1 MFALVDCNNFYAS
14 CEQVLNPNLN
24 KKPVVVLSNN
34 DGCVIAR
41 SNEAKSL
48 GIPMGA
54 PAFKIKQEVLKYD
67 VQVFS
72 SNYALYGDMSSRVMK
87 ILSEF
92 SPDME
97 VYSIDE
103 IFLKF
108 IGFERY
114 DLTAYGWKMIDLVKR
129 STGIPISVGIAPTKS
144 LAKVANKIAKK
155 FPERTKGTHVLD
167 TPEKIE
173 KALKWTQIGDVWG
186 IGRQYQK
193 KLQNIQVLN
202 AWQFTQLP
210 KEYVRKEMSIVGLRL
225 QRDLSGDS
233 TLDLEEVAKKK
244 NIAVTRSFEK
254 MYTEY
259 SDIQERLATY
269 AGKIGYKLRKQNSC
283 CNAAYIFLNTNGHR
297 QDLPQYSNGI
307 SIQMPFETN
316 STLVITKAVIKA
328 LKRIYREGYHYK
340 KAGIIVMGLT
350 PDTQKQLSFFYKE
363 DPRHKILMQTI
374 DRLNRN
380 CFDQVKFGAEDLKKV
395 WKMQQ
400 NHLSKRYTTRLNEI
414 IQVKCLY

>member
-14 CEQVLNPNLN
+14 CERVFKPDLNH
-24 KKPVVVLSNN
+24 KPVVVLSNN

-41 SNEAKSL
+41 SNEAKAL

-54 PAFKIKQEVLKYD
+54 PAFQIKQD
-67 VQVFS
+67 VYKHKIHVYS
-72 SNYALYGDMSSRVMK
+72 SNYALYGDMSARVMN

-103 IFLKF
+103 IFLKLS
-108 IGFERY
+108 GFDRF
-114 DLTAYGWKMIDLVKR
+114 DLTSYGWQMIDLVKR

-155 FPERTKGTHVLD
+155 FPERTKGTYVINSR
-167 TPEKIE
+167 EKIE
-173 KALKWTQIGDVWG
+173 KALKWTEIGDVWG

-193 KLQNIQVLN
+193 KLQNIQVFN

-210 KEYVRKEMSIVGLRL
+210 IDYVRKEMSIVGVRL

-254 MYTEY
+254 MYTDYE
-259 SDIQERLATY
+259 DIQERLATY
-269 AGKIGYKLRKQNSC
+269 AGKISYKLRKQKSNC
-283 CNAAYIFLNTNGHR
+283 KVAYIFLNTNRHR
-297 QDLPQYSNGI
+297 DDLPQYGNGI
-307 SIQMPFETN
+307 SIQMPYETN
-316 STLVITKAVIKA
+316 STFVITKAVMTG
-328 LKRIYREGYHYK
+328 LKRIYKEGFHYK
-340 KAGIIVMGLT
+340 KAGIIAMDLT
-350 PDTQKQLSFFYKE
+350 PDTQKQLSFFYNE

-380 CFDQVKFGAEDLKKV
+380 CFDQVKFGAQDLKKV

-400 NHLSKRYTTRLNEI
+400 NYLSKRYTTRLNEVI
-414 IQVKCLY
+414 EVKCH

>member
-14 CEQVLNPNLN
+14 CERVFKPDLNH
-24 KKPVVVLSNN
+24 KPVVVLSNN

-41 SNEAKSL
+41 SNEAKAL

-54 PAFKIKQEVLKYD
+54 PAFQIKQD
-67 VQVFS
+67 VYKHKIHVYS
-72 SNYALYGDMSSRVMK
+72 SNYALYGDMSARVMN

-103 IFLKF
+103 IFLKLS
-108 IGFERY
+108 GFDRF
-114 DLTAYGWKMIDLVKR
+114 DLTSYGWQMIDLVKR

-155 FPERTKGTHVLD
+155 FPERTKGTYVINSR
-167 TPEKIE
+167 EKIE
-173 KALKWTQIGDVWG
+173 KALKWTEIGDVWG

-193 KLQNIQVLN
+193 KLQNIQVFN

-210 KEYVRKEMSIVGLRL
+210 IDYVRKEMSIVGVRL

-254 MYTEY
+254 MYTDYE
-259 SDIQERLATY
+259 DIQERLATY
-269 AGKIGYKLRKQNSC
+269 AGKISYKLRKQKSNC
-283 CNAAYIFLNTNGHR
+283 KVAYIFLNTNRHR
-297 QDLPQYSNGI
+297 DDLPQYGNGI
-307 SIQMPFETN
+307 SIQMPYETN
-316 STLVITKAVIKA
+316 STFVITKAVMTG
-328 LKRIYREGYHYK
+328 LKRIYKEGFHYK
-340 KAGIIVMGLT
+340 KAGIIVMDLT
-350 PDTQKQLSFFYKE
+350 PDTQKQLSFFYHE
-363 DPRHKILMQTI
+363 DPRHKVLMETI
-374 DRLNRN
+374 DRLNKN
-380 CFDQVKFGAEDLKKV
+380 CFDQVKFGAQDLKKV

-400 NHLSKRYTTRLNEI
+400 NHLSKRYTTRLNEVI
-414 IQVKCLY
+414 EVKCF